1 VAKAKVGQIVP
12 AAVVE
17 ITKGISDK

>member
-12 AAVVE
+12 VAVVE